1 MAEFDDMWTRFHS
14 ATAPIREVI
23 HLRRHLVAQQEVRE
37 AVEYVKESGFS
48 EGELAAYEKYWDG
61 VSVERTL
68 LADAIAEGEAKGRA
82 EGEAEGRAEG
92 KLLGQQVAALKMLR
106 KGLGVQEVADLLEI
120 EAEEV
125 LRLSRL
131 LQEFGSAAEEH
142 CAR

>member
-1 MAEFDDMWTRFHS
+1 M
-14 ATAPIREVI
+14 
-23 HLRRHLVAQQEVRE
+23 
-37 AVEYVKESGFS
+37 
-48 EGELAAYEKYWDG
+48 
-61 VSVERTL
+61 SVERTL

-82 EGEAEGRAEG
+82 EGRAEG
-92 KLLGQQVAALKMLR
+92 KLLGQQVAVFKMLR

-131 LQEFGSAAEEH
+131 LAEFGPAAEEH

>member
-1 MAEFDDMWTRFHS
+1 MPITRHKS
-14 ATAPIREVI
+14 S
-23 HLRRHLVAQQEVRE
+23 
-37 AVEYVKESGFS
+37 VEYVKESGFS
-48 EGELAAYEKYWDG
+48 EGELATYDKYWDG

-68 LADAIAEGEAKGRA
+68 LADAI
-82 EGEAEGRAEG
+82 AEG

-131 LQEFGSAAEEH
+131 LAEFGPAAEEH
-142 CAR
+142 CAI

>member
-1 MAEFDDMWTRFHS
+1 
-14 ATAPIREVI
+14 
-23 HLRRHLVAQQEVRE
+23 
-37 AVEYVKESGFS
+37 VKESGFS

-82 EGEAEGRAEG
+82 EGEAKGRAEG
-92 KLLGQQVAALKMLR
+92 EAKGRAEGEAKGRAEGEAKGRAEGEAKGRAEGELLGKQKVALKMLR
-106 KGLGVQEVADLLEI
+106 KGLGVEEVLAIAEI
-120 EAEEV
+120 DDEEV

-131 LQEFGSAAEEH
+131 LQEFGPAAEEH

>member
-1 MAEFDDMWTRFHS
+1 
-14 ATAPIREVI
+14 
-23 HLRRHLVAQQEVRE
+23 
-37 AVEYVKESGFS
+37 VEYVKESGFS

-82 EGEAEGRAEG
+82 EGEAKGRAEG
-92 KLLGQQVAALKMLR
+92 EAKGRAEGEAKGRAEGELLGKQKVALKVLR
-106 KGLGVQEVADLLEI
+106 KGLGVEEVSAIAEI
-120 EAEEV
+120 DAEEV

-131 LQEFGSAAEEH
+131 LEEFGPAAEEH